1 MVGVD
6 RSAVAQWETNQS
18 NPRMG
23 NIQKLAAAFNIPVSS
38 LLDPELTTDGHV
50 RPIVGIRPL
59 GRVHA
64 GPFSDEEEGITDVI
78 EVPSSLLERHPRAQA
93 VLVEGDCM
101 DRVIP
106 EGMAVIIDHDIELA
120 NGKVVVVETEDHRA
134 LIRRIYRGG
143 KTLMLVADSHAD
155 YDDIVVDLGSPICL
169 IGTVVWVQSPGE
181 FDE

>member
-1 MVGVD
+1 M
-6 RSAVAQWETNQS
+6 
-18 NPRMG
+18 
-23 NIQKLAAAFNIPVSS
+23 I
-38 LLDPELTTDGHV
+38 
-50 RPIVGIRPL
+50 
-59 GRVHA
+59 
-64 GPFSDEEEGITDVI
+64 EG
-78 EVPSSLLERHPRAQA
+78 PSSLLERHPHAQA

-106 EGMAVIIDHDIELA
+106 EGMAVIIDPDIEPA
-120 NGKVVVVETEDHRA
+120 NGKVVVVETEDHQA

-155 YDDIVVDLGSPICL
+155 YDDIVVSLDSPIRL